1 MWQPDL
7 FGSAAVTAAHDAR
20 RIISH
25 APLRIATNG
34 YNVSFEKPLVV
45 GQGCACRFHLPIAGS
60 MIAAAGI
67 DESALRYR
75 GWRVVLA
82 CFLMAFFMFGFGLY
96 GQGVYLA
103 ELQRAHGWPGTLV
116 SAASTF
122 SFLLTS
128 VLVIFTDDLL
138 ARIGLRALILCGL
151 SALAASTALLALMQ
165 TPWQLYLAY
174 ALMSVGWTGMGTVV
188 IATVLNAWFERR
200 RGLALSLAFNGATC
214 GGIVLVPVLL
224 ALSDSIGFRSAML
237 ASTAAMVVLVLPV
250 VVVFTS
256 WPADPSLNAAGHASG
271 GGNAAPHSRKELLAN
286 ASFWTMVLPIAIA
299 LLAQMGFIIHQVTF
313 LEPLIGRYAAGL
325 AVTVMAA
332 MAVVGRLSL
341 GLFVDR
347 LDPRLACAASM
358 TSQAAALFVL
368 LQNTSPTVLL
378 VCCAVYGFSIG
389 NMITFPP
396 LIIQRE
402 IGSAAFAAA
411 MGLGTSISGIVS
423 AFGPGIVG
431 LVHSLTGDY
440 TTAFAMCVALD
451 LVAAA
456 VVLWRPG
463 KRAKETRNLSPS
475 P

>member
-1 MWQPDL
+1 
-7 FGSAAVTAAHDAR
+7 
-20 RIISH
+20 
-25 APLRIATNG
+25 
-34 YNVSFEKPLVV
+34 
-45 GQGCACRFHLPIAGS
+45 
-60 MIAAAGI
+60 MIAATGV
-67 DESALRYR
+67 DESSLHYR

-138 ARIGLRALILCGL
+138 ARMGLRSLILCGL
-151 SALAASTALLALMQ
+151 SALGASTVLLALAQ

-188 IATVLNAWFERR
+188 IATVLNSWFERR

-214 GGIVLVPVLL
+214 GGIVLVPLL
-224 ALSDSIGFRSAML
+224 LSLTDSIGFRSAML
-237 ASTAAMVVLVLPV
+237 AVTMAMVVLVLPV
-250 VVVFTS
+250 VVIFIA
-256 WPADPSLNAAGHASG
+256 WPAGMSPASG
-271 GGNAAPHSRKELLAN
+271 GRSNGGAAAPVHSRRTLLAN
-286 ASFWTMVLPIAIA
+286 AAFWTMVLPIAIA

-325 AVTVMAA
+325 AVTIMAA

-368 LQNTSPTVLL
+368 LQSTNPTVLL
-378 VCCAVYGFSIG
+378 ACCAVYGFSIG

-396 LIIQRE
+396 LIIQRQQ
-402 IGSAAFAAA
+402 IDQ
-411 MGLGTSISGIVS
+411 IVETLRG
-423 AFGPGIVG
+423 A
-431 LVHSLTGDY
+431 LRR
-440 TTAFAMCVALD
+440 VA
-451 LVAAA
+451 
-456 VVLWRPG
+456 
-463 KRAKETRNLSPS
+463 
-475 P
+475 

>member
-1 MWQPDL
+1 
-7 FGSAAVTAAHDAR
+7 
-20 RIISH
+20 
-25 APLRIATNG
+25 
-34 YNVSFEKPLVV
+34 
-45 GQGCACRFHLPIAGS
+45 
-60 MIAAAGI
+60 MIAATGL
-67 DESALRYR
+67 DESSLHYR

-138 ARIGLRALILCGL
+138 ARIGLRSLILCGL
-151 SALAASTALLALMQ
+151 TALGASTALLGLMQ

-174 ALMSVGWTGMGTVV
+174 ALMSVGWAGMGTVV
-188 IATVLNAWFERR
+188 IATLLNAWFERH

-224 ALSDSIGFRSAML
+224 ALSGSIGFRSAML
-237 ASTAAMVVLVLPV
+237 ATTTVMVVLMLPV
-250 VVVFTS
+250 VVVFIG
-256 WPADPSLNAAGHASG
+256 WPTDASLISAGRASG
-271 GGNAAPHSRKELLAN
+271 DGTVGPEVHSRRTLLAN
-286 ASFWTMVLPIAIA
+286 ATFWTMVLPIAIA

-313 LEPLIGRYAAGL
+313 LEPMIGRSAAGL

-368 LQNTSPTVLL
+368 LQSESPTVLL
-378 VCCAVYGFSIG
+378 LCCAVYGFSIG

-411 MGLGTSISGIVS
+411 MGLGTSIGGIVS

-431 LVHSLTGDY
+431 LVRSLTGNY
-440 TTAFAMCVALD
+440 TAAFALCVVLD

-463 KRAKETRNLSPS
+463 RRVEQPRNL
-475 P
+475 

>member
-1 MWQPDL
+1 MVVVHDPRGSIWPVARL
-7 FGSAAVTAAHDAR
+7 MSAAASV
-20 RIISH
+20 
-25 APLRIATNG
+25 
-34 YNVSFEKPLVV
+34 
-45 GQGCACRFHLPIAGS
+45 
-60 MIAAAGI
+60 
-67 DESALRYR
+67 DESSLHYR

-138 ARIGLRALILCGL
+138 ARIGLRSLILCGL
-151 SALAASTALLALMQ
+151 AALGASTVLLALMQ

-188 IATVLNAWFERR
+188 IATVLNSWFERR

-214 GGIVLVPVLL
+214 GGIILVPLL
-224 ALSDSIGFRSAML
+224 LSLTGSIGFRAAML
-237 ASTAAMVVLVLPV
+237 ATTTAMIVLVLPV
-250 VVVFTS
+250 VVIFMG
-256 WPADPSLNAAGHASG
+256 WPAGMSPASVGRPSG
-271 GGNAAPHSRKELLAN
+271 GSAPAPSHSRKTLLAN
-286 ASFWTMVLPIAIA
+286 AAFWTMVLPIAIA
-299 LLAQMGFIIHQVTF
+299 VLAQMGFIVHQVSF
-313 LEPLIGRYAAGL
+313 LEPLIGRSAAGF
-325 AVTVMAA
+325 AVTIMAG

-368 LQNTSPTVLL
+368 VQSESPTVLL

-402 IGSAAFAAA
+402 IGAGAFAAA
-411 MGLGTSISGIVS
+411 MGLGTSISGLVS

-431 LVHSLTGDY
+431 LVRGSTGNY
-440 TTAFAMCVALD
+440 TTAFAMCVVLD
-451 LVAAA
+451 LVAAGM
-456 VVLWRPG
+456 VLWRPG
-463 KRAKETRNLSPS
+463 RRAKVVAS
-475 P
+475 

>member
-1 MWQPDL
+1 
-7 FGSAAVTAAHDAR
+7 
-20 RIISH
+20 
-25 APLRIATNG
+25 
-34 YNVSFEKPLVV
+34 
-45 GQGCACRFHLPIAGS
+45 
-60 MIAAAGI
+60 MIAAARV
-67 DESALRYR
+67 DESSLHYR

-138 ARIGLRALILCGL
+138 ARIGLRSLILCGL
-151 SALAASTALLALMQ
+151 VALGASTVLLALMQ

-174 ALMSVGWTGMGTVV
+174 GLMSVGWTGMGTVV
-188 IATVLNAWFERR
+188 IATVLNSWFERR

-214 GGIVLVPVLL
+214 GGIVLVPLL
-224 ALSDSIGFRSAML
+224 LSLSGSIGFRSAML
-237 ASTAAMVVLVLPV
+237 AATTAMMVLVLPV
-250 VVVFTS
+250 VVIFIG
-256 WPADPSLNAAGHASG
+256 WPAGTSLASDGRSSG
-271 GGNAAPHSRKELLAN
+271 GVAAPGRSRKALLAN
-286 ASFWTMVLPIAIA
+286 AAFWTMVLPIAIA

-313 LEPLIGRYAAGL
+313 LEPLIGRSAAGL

-358 TSQAAALFVL
+358 ASQAAALFVL
-368 LQNTSPTVLL
+368 LQSTNPTMLL

-402 IGSAAFAAA
+402 IGASAFAAA

-431 LVHSLTGDY
+431 LVRSASGDY
-440 TTAFAMCVALD
+440 TTAFAMCVVLD
-451 LVAAA
+451 LVAAGI
-456 VVLWRPG
+456 VLWRPG
-463 KRAKETRNLSPS
+463 GRAKLAAS
-475 P
+475 

>member
-1 MWQPDL
+1 
-7 FGSAAVTAAHDAR
+7 
-20 RIISH
+20 
-25 APLRIATNG
+25 
-34 YNVSFEKPLVV
+34 
-45 GQGCACRFHLPIAGS
+45 
-60 MIAAAGI
+60 MIAARGV
-67 DESALRYR
+67 DESSLRYR
-75 GWRVVLA
+75 GWRVGLA

-128 VLVIFTDDLL
+128 VLVVFTDDLL
-138 ARIGLRALILCGL
+138 ARIGLRSLILCGL
-151 SALAASTALLALMQ
+151 TALGASTVLLGLMQ
-165 TPWQLYLAY
+165 APWQLYLAY
-174 ALMSVGWTGMGTVV
+174 ALMSVGWGGMGTVV
-188 IATVLNAWFERR
+188 IATLLNAWFERH

-224 ALSDSIGFRSAML
+224 ALTGSIGFRSAML
-237 ASTAAMVVLVLPV
+237 ATTIVMVALVLPV
-250 VVVFTS
+250 VVVFIG
-256 WPADPSLNAAGHASG
+256 WPTDASLMSAGPASG
-271 GGNAAPHSRKELLAN
+271 DSTVEPEVCSRRALLAN
-286 ASFWTMVLPIAIA
+286 ATFWTMVLPIAIA

-313 LEPLIGRYAAGL
+313 LEPMIGRSAAGL
-325 AVTVMAA
+325 AVTLMAA

-368 LQNTSPTVLL
+368 LQTTNPTVLL
-378 VCCAVYGFSIG
+378 ACCAVYGFSIG

-402 IGSAAFAAA
+402 IGASAFAAA

-431 LVHSLTGDY
+431 LVRSVTGDY
-440 TTAFAMCVALD
+440 TSAFAMCVVLD
-451 LVAAA
+451 VVAAS
-456 VVLWRPG
+456 VLLWRPG
-463 KRAKETRNLSPS
+463 RRTKLAAS
-475 P
+475 

>member
-1 MWQPDL
+1 
-7 FGSAAVTAAHDAR
+7 
-20 RIISH
+20 
-25 APLRIATNG
+25 
-34 YNVSFEKPLVV
+34 
-45 GQGCACRFHLPIAGS
+45 
-60 MIAAAGI
+60 MIAATGVE
-67 DESALRYR
+67 ESALRYR

-237 ASTAAMVVLVLPV
+237 AATAAMVVLVLPV
-250 VVVFTS
+250 VIVFTS
-256 WPADPSLNAAGHASG
+256 WPADASLNAAGQASG
-271 GGNAAPHSRKELLAN
+271 GGKAARHSRKELLAN

-347 LDPRLACAASM
+347 VDPRLACAASM
-358 TSQAAALFVL
+358 TSQAAALFVV

-411 MGLGTSISGIVS
+411 MGLGTSISGVVS

-431 LVHSLTGDY
+431 LVRSLTGNY
-440 TTAFAMCVALD
+440 TAAFAMCVVLD
-451 LVAAA
+451 LVAAGI
-456 VVLWRPG
+456 VLWRP
-463 KRAKETRNLSPS
+463 RRSAKLAAS
-475 P
+475 

>member
-1 MWQPDL
+1 
-7 FGSAAVTAAHDAR
+7 
-20 RIISH
+20 
-25 APLRIATNG
+25 
-34 YNVSFEKPLVV
+34 
-45 GQGCACRFHLPIAGS
+45 
-60 MIAAAGI
+60 MIAATGI
-67 DESALRYR
+67 DESSLHYR

-103 ELQRAHGWPGTLV
+103 ELQRSHGWPGTLL

-128 VLVIFTDDLL
+128 ILVIFTDDLL

-151 SALAASTALLALMQ
+151 AALGASTALIGLMQ
-165 TPWQLYLAY
+165 APWQLYLAY
-174 ALMSVGWTGMGTVV
+174 ALMSVGWTGMGSVV
-188 IATVLNAWFERR
+188 IATVLNGWFQRR

-214 GGIVLVPVLL
+214 GGIILVPVLL
-224 ALSDSIGFRSAML
+224 ALSGSIGFRSAML
-237 ASTAAMVVLVLPV
+237 AATIVMVVLVLPV
-250 VVVFTS
+250 VVVFTG
-256 WPADPSLNAAGHASG
+256 WPVDALPNAGVSG
-271 GGNAAPHSRKELLAN
+271 GEAARHPRKELLAN

-299 LLAQMGFIIHQVTF
+299 LLAQMGFIIHQVSF
-313 LEPLIGRYAAGL
+313 LEPLIGRASAGL
-325 AVTVMAA
+325 AVTLMAA

-358 TSQAAALFVL
+358 TSQAAALLVL
-368 LQNTSPTVLL
+368 LQSQSPAVLL
-378 VCCAVYGFSIG
+378 TCCAVYGFSIG

-431 LVHSLTGDY
+431 LMRSMSGDY
-440 TTAFAMCVALD
+440 TMAFAMCVALD
-451 LVAAA
+451 VVAAGI
-456 VVLWRPG
+456 VLWRPG
-463 KRAKETRNLSPS
+463 RRAKVAAS
-475 P
+475 

>member
-1 MWQPDL
+1 
-7 FGSAAVTAAHDAR
+7 
-20 RIISH
+20 
-25 APLRIATNG
+25 
-34 YNVSFEKPLVV
+34 
-45 GQGCACRFHLPIAGS
+45 
-60 MIAAAGI
+60 MIAATGA
-67 DESALRYR
+67 DESSLHYR

-96 GQGVYLA
+96 GQGVYLV

-138 ARIGLRALILCGL
+138 ARIGLRGLILCGL
-151 SALAASTALLALMQ
+151 TALGASTALLGLMQ
-165 TPWQLYLAY
+165 APWQLYLAY
-174 ALMSVGWTGMGTVV
+174 ALMSVGWTGMGSVV
-188 IATVLNAWFERR
+188 IATVLNAWFARR
-200 RGLALSLAFNGATC
+200 RGLALSLAFNGATF
-214 GGIVLVPVLL
+214 GGIILVPVLL
-224 ALSDSIGFRSAML
+224 ALSSSIGFRSAML
-237 ASTAAMVVLVLPV
+237 AATIVMIVLVLPV

-256 WPADPSLNAAGHASG
+256 WPVVASPNAADVSG
-271 GGNAAPHSRKELLAN
+271 GEVARHSRKELLAN

-313 LEPLIGRYAAGL
+313 LEPLIGRASAGL
-325 AVTVMAA
+325 AVTIMAA

-358 TSQAAALFVL
+358 TSQAAALLVL
-368 LQNTSPTVLL
+368 LQSQSPTVLL
-378 VCCAVYGFSIG
+378 MCCAVYGFSIG

-423 AFGPGIVG
+423 AFGPGLIG
-431 LVHSLTGDY
+431 LVRSVSGDY
-440 TTAFAMCVALD
+440 TMAFAMCVVLD
-451 LVAAA
+451 VIAAGI
-456 VVLWRPG
+456 VLWRPG
-463 KRAKETRNLSPS
+463 RGVKTVAS
-475 P
+475 

>member
-1 MWQPDL
+1 
-7 FGSAAVTAAHDAR
+7 
-20 RIISH
+20 
-25 APLRIATNG
+25 
-34 YNVSFEKPLVV
+34 
-45 GQGCACRFHLPIAGS
+45 
-60 MIAAAGI
+60 MIAATGV
-67 DESALRYR
+67 DRSSLRYR

-151 SALAASTALLALMQ
+151 SALGASTVLLALMQ

-214 GGIVLVPVLL
+214 GGIVLVPLL
-224 ALSDSIGFRSAML
+224 LSLTGSIGFQSAML
-237 ASTAAMVVLVLPV
+237 AATMAMVVLVLPV
-250 VVVFTS
+250 VVIFIG
-256 WPADPSLNAAGHASG
+256 WPTQISPASG
-271 GGNAAPHSRKELLAN
+271 GRSSAGMAAPAHSRKTLLAN
-286 ASFWTMVLPIAIA
+286 AAFWTMVLPIAIA

-325 AVTVMAA
+325 AVTIMAA

-368 LQNTSPTVLL
+368 LQSTNPTVLL
-378 VCCAVYGFSIG
+378 RLLRRLRLLDRQHDHVPTLDHPARDRRCRLCRRNGIGHVDQRRRQRLRPRHHRPRAEFHRQLHERVCDLRDARSRGG
-389 NMITFPP
+389 
-396 LIIQRE
+396 
-402 IGSAAFAAA
+402 
-411 MGLGTSISGIVS
+411 GI
-423 AFGPGIVG
+423 
-431 LVHSLTGDY
+431 
-440 TTAFAMCVALD
+440 
-451 LVAAA
+451 
-456 VVLWRPG
+456 VLWRPG
-463 KRAKETRNLSPS
+463 RRAKLAAS
-475 P
+475 

>member
-1 MWQPDL
+1 
-7 FGSAAVTAAHDAR
+7 
-20 RIISH
+20 
-25 APLRIATNG
+25 
-34 YNVSFEKPLVV
+34 
-45 GQGCACRFHLPIAGS
+45 
-60 MIAAAGI
+60 
-67 DESALRYR
+67 
-75 GWRVVLA
+75 VVLA
-82 CFLMAFFMFGFGLY
+82 CFMMAFFMFGFGLY

-128 VLVIFTDDLL
+128 ILVVFTDALL
-138 ARIGLRALILCGL
+138 TRIGLRSLILCGL
-151 SALAASTALLALMQ
+151 SALGASTVLLAMMQ

-174 ALMSVGWTGMGTVV
+174 ALMAIGWTGMGTVV
-188 IATVLNAWFERR
+188 IATVLNSWFDRR

-214 GGIVLVPVLL
+214 GGIVLVPLL
-224 ALSDSIGFRSAML
+224 LSLTASIGFRPAML
-237 ASTAAMVVLVLPV
+237 IATMAMVMLVLPV
-250 VVVFTS
+250 VVIFVG
-256 WPADPSLNAAGHASG
+256 WPADEPVVSG
-271 GGNAAPHSRKELLAN
+271 GRPSAGATLAPPQSRKALLAS
-286 ASFWTMVLPIAIA
+286 AAFWTMVLPIAIA
-299 LLAQMGFIIHQVTF
+299 ILAQMGFIIHQVTF
-313 LEPLIGRYAAGL
+313 LEPLIGRSAAGL
-325 AVTVMAA
+325 AVTLMAA
-332 MAVVGRLSL
+332 MAVVGRVSL

-368 LQNTSPTVLL
+368 LQSTSPVVLL

-411 MGLGTSISGIVS
+411 MGLGTSISGVVS

-431 LVHSLTGDY
+431 LVRSFTGSY
-440 TTAFAMCVALD
+440 TTAFAMCVVLD
-451 LVAAA
+451 VIAAG

-463 KRAKETRNLSPS
+463 NKAEIVVS
-475 P
+475 

>member
-1 MWQPDL
+1 
-7 FGSAAVTAAHDAR
+7 
-20 RIISH
+20 
-25 APLRIATNG
+25 
-34 YNVSFEKPLVV
+34 
-45 GQGCACRFHLPIAGS
+45 
-60 MIAAAGI
+60 MIAATGI
-67 DESALRYR
+67 DESSLHYR

-138 ARIGLRALILCGL
+138 VRIGLRALILCGL
-151 SALAASTALLALMQ
+151 SALGASTVLLGVMQ

-237 ASTAAMVVLVLPV
+237 ATTIVMVVLVLPV
-250 VVVFTS
+250 VVIFTG
-256 WPADPSLNAAGHASG
+256 WPADAPLTSADRASG
-271 GGNAAPHSRKELLAN
+271 GGAAAPAAHSRKALLAN
-286 ASFWTMVLPIAIA
+286 ATFWTMVLPIAIA

-313 LEPLIGRYAAGL
+313 LEPMIGRYAAGL

-358 TSQAAALFVL
+358 TSQAVALFVL
-368 LQNTSPTVLL
+368 LQSESPTVLL

-402 IGSAAFAAA
+402 IGAAAFAAA
-411 MGLGTSISGIVS
+411 MGLGTSISGIIS

-431 LVHSLTGDY
+431 VVRSLTGDY
-440 TTAFAMCVALD
+440 TMAFAVCVVLD

-456 VVLWRPG
+456 LVLWRPG
-463 KRAKETRNLSPS
+463 KRAKIVAS
-475 P
+475 

>member
-1 MWQPDL
+1 
-7 FGSAAVTAAHDAR
+7 
-20 RIISH
+20 
-25 APLRIATNG
+25 
-34 YNVSFEKPLVV
+34 
-45 GQGCACRFHLPIAGS
+45 
-60 MIAAAGI
+60 MIAATGV
-67 DESALRYR
+67 DESSLHYR

-122 SFLLTS
+122 SFLLS
-128 VLVIFTDDLL
+128 AVLVIFTDDLL

-151 SALAASTALLALMQ
+151 SALAASTALLGLMQ
-165 TPWQLYLAY
+165 TPWQLYVAY

-188 IATVLNAWFERR
+188 IATVLNSWFARR

-224 ALSDSIGFRSAML
+224 ALSASIGFRLAML
-237 ASTAAMVVLVLPV
+237 TATIVMVVLVLPV
-250 VVVFTS
+250 VVVFTR
-256 WPADPSLNAAGHASG
+256 WPTVNSAAGAHRG
-271 GGNAAPHSRKELLAN
+271 GKSARHSRRALLAN

-299 LLAQMGFIIHQVTF
+299 LLAQMGFIIHQVSF
-313 LEPLIGRYAAGL
+313 LEPMIGRYAAGL
-325 AVTVMAA
+325 AVTIMAA

-347 LDPRLACAASM
+347 LDPRFACAASM

-368 LQNTSPTVLL
+368 LQSTSPAVLL
-378 VCCAVYGFSIG
+378 ACCAVYGFSIG

-431 LVHSLTGDY
+431 VVRSVSGDY
-440 TTAFAMCVALD
+440 RTAFAMCVVLD
-451 LVAAA
+451 VVAAGI
-456 VVLWRPG
+456 VLWRPG
-463 KRAKETRNLSPS
+463 RRAEASRDLSPEQQDRKVG
-475 P
+475 

>member
-1 MWQPDL
+1 
-7 FGSAAVTAAHDAR
+7 
-20 RIISH
+20 
-25 APLRIATNG
+25 
-34 YNVSFEKPLVV
+34 
-45 GQGCACRFHLPIAGS
+45 
-60 MIAAAGI
+60 MIAATGV
-67 DESALRYR
+67 DESSLHYR

-122 SFLLTS
+122 SFLLS
-128 VLVIFTDDLL
+128 AVLVIFTDDLL
-138 ARIGLRALILCGL
+138 TRIGLRALILSGL
-151 SALAASTALLALMQ
+151 SALAASTALLGMMQ
-165 TPWQLYLAY
+165 TPWQLYVAY

-188 IATVLNAWFERR
+188 IATVLNAWFARR

-224 ALSDSIGFRSAML
+224 ALSASIGFRSAML
-237 ASTAAMVVLVLPV
+237 AATIVMVVLVLPV
-250 VVVFTS
+250 VIVFTS
-256 WPADPSLNAAGHASG
+256 WPTVNSAGGAHRDGKAAR
-271 GGNAAPHSRKELLAN
+271 HSRRALLAN

-299 LLAQMGFIIHQVTF
+299 LLAQMGFIIHQVSF
-313 LEPLIGRYAAGL
+313 LEPMIGRYAAGL
-325 AVTVMAA
+325 AVTIMAA

-368 LQNTSPTVLL
+368 LQSTSPTVLL
-378 VCCAVYGFSIG
+378 ACCAVYGFSIG

-431 LVHSLTGDY
+431 VVRSVSGDY
-440 TTAFAMCVALD
+440 TMAFAMCVVLD
-451 LVAAA
+451 VVAAGI
-456 VVLWRPG
+456 VLWRPG
-463 KRAKETRNLSPS
+463 KRAEVTAS
-475 P
+475 

>member
-1 MWQPDL
+1 MI
-7 FGSAAVTAAHDAR
+7 DA
-20 RIISH
+20 
-25 APLRIATNG
+25 PG
-34 YNVSFEKPLVV
+34 V
-45 GQGCACRFHLPIAGS
+45 
-60 MIAAAGI
+60 
-67 DESALRYR
+67 DESSLHYR

-122 SFLLTS
+122 SFLLS
-128 VLVIFTDDLL
+128 AVLVIFTDDLL

-151 SALAASTALLALMQ
+151 AALGASTAMLGLMQ
-165 TPWQLYLAY
+165 APWQLYLAY

-188 IATVLNAWFERR
+188 IATVLNSWFARR

-214 GGIVLVPVLL
+214 GGIILVPVLL
-224 ALSDSIGFRSAML
+224 ALSGSIGFRSAML
-237 ASTAAMVVLVLPV
+237 AATIVMVVLVLPV
-250 VVVFTS
+250 VLVFTS
-256 WPADPSLNAAGHASG
+256 WPIDASLNSAGGVAGGRAAR
-271 GGNAAPHSRKELLAN
+271 HSRRALLAN
-286 ASFWTMVLPIAIA
+286 APFWTMVLPIAIA

-313 LEPLIGRYAAGL
+313 LEPLIGRASAGL
-325 AVTVMAA
+325 AVTIMAA

-368 LQNTSPTVLL
+368 LQSQSPTMLL
-378 VCCAVYGFSIG
+378 ICCAVYGFSIG

-402 IGSAAFAAA
+402 IGSTAFAAA

-431 LVHSLTGDY
+431 LVRSFTGNY
-440 TTAFAMCVALD
+440 TTAFAMCVVLD
-451 LVAAA
+451 LVAAG

-463 KRAKETRNLSPS
+463 KKVKIVVS
-475 P
+475 

>member
-1 MWQPDL
+1 M
-7 FGSAAVTAAHDAR
+7 TAATGVDRSSLH
-20 RIISH
+20 
-25 APLRIATNG
+25 
-34 YNVSFEKPLVV
+34 
-45 GQGCACRFHLPIAGS
+45 
-60 MIAAAGI
+60 
-67 DESALRYR
+67 YR

-138 ARIGLRALILCGL
+138 ARIGLRALILSGL
-151 SALAASTALLALMQ
+151 TALGASTALLGLMQ

-174 ALMSVGWTGMGTVV
+174 ALMSVGWTGMGSVV
-188 IATVLNAWFERR
+188 IATVLNAWFAQR
-200 RGLALSLAFNGATC
+200 RGLALSLAFNGATF
-214 GGIVLVPVLL
+214 GGIILVPALL
-224 ALSDSIGFRSAML
+224 ALSSSIGFRSAML
-237 ASTAAMVVLVLPV
+237 AATIVMVVLVLPV

-256 WPADPSLNAAGHASG
+256 WPADALSNAAAGVP
-271 GGNAAPHSRKELLAN
+271 GGNAARHPRKELLAN

-313 LEPLIGRYAAGL
+313 LEPLIGRASAGL

-341 GLFVDR
+341 GVFVDR
-347 LDPRLACAASM
+347 LEPRLACAASM
-358 TSQAAALFVL
+358 MSQAAALLVL
-368 LQNTSPTVLL
+368 LQSQSPAVLL
-378 VCCAVYGFSIG
+378 MCCAVYGFSIG

-402 IGSAAFAAA
+402 IGSTAFAAA

-431 LVHSLTGDY
+431 LVRSASGDY
-440 TTAFAMCVALD
+440 TIAFAMCVVLD
-451 LVAAA
+451 VVAACI
-456 VVLWRPG
+456 VLWRPG
-463 KRAKETRNLSPS
+463 RRAKVATS
-475 P
+475 

>member
-1 MWQPDL
+1 
-7 FGSAAVTAAHDAR
+7 
-20 RIISH
+20 
-25 APLRIATNG
+25 
-34 YNVSFEKPLVV
+34 
-45 GQGCACRFHLPIAGS
+45 
-60 MIAAAGI
+60 MIAATDV
-67 DESALRYR
+67 DESSLHYR

-122 SFLLTS
+122 SFLLTA

-138 ARIGLRALILCGL
+138 ARIGLRSLILCGL
-151 SALAASTALLALMQ
+151 AALGASTVLLALMQ

-188 IATVLNAWFERR
+188 IATVLNSWFERR

-214 GGIVLVPVLL
+214 GGIVLVPLL
-224 ALSDSIGFRSAML
+224 LSLTGSIGFRSAML
-237 ASTAAMVVLVLPV
+237 VATIVMVVLVLPV
-250 VVVFTS
+250 VVGFIG
-256 WPADPSLNAAGHASG
+256 WPAESSRTTGGRPGGAA
-271 GGNAAPHSRKELLAN
+271 AAPAHSRKTLLAS
-286 ASFWTMVLPIAIA
+286 AAFWTMVLPIAIA

-313 LEPLIGRYAAGL
+313 LEPLIGRASAGL
-325 AVTVMAA
+325 AVTIMAA

-347 LDPRLACAASM
+347 LDPRLACSASM

-368 LQNTSPTVLL
+368 LQSTSPAVLL

-431 LVHSLTGDY
+431 LVRSFTGSY
-440 TTAFAMCVALD
+440 TMAFAMCVALD
-451 LVAAA
+451 LVAAGI
-456 VVLWRPG
+456 VLWRPG
-463 KRAKETRNLSPS
+463 ARTKLAAL
-475 P
+475 

>member
-1 MWQPDL
+1 
-7 FGSAAVTAAHDAR
+7 
-20 RIISH
+20 
-25 APLRIATNG
+25 
-34 YNVSFEKPLVV
+34 
-45 GQGCACRFHLPIAGS
+45 
-60 MIAAAGI
+60 MIAATGI
-67 DESALRYR
+67 DESSLHYR

-103 ELQRAHGWPGTLV
+103 ELQRSHGWPGTLL

-128 VLVIFTDDLL
+128 ILVIFTDDLL

-151 SALAASTALLALMQ
+151 SALGASTALIGLMQ
-165 TPWQLYLAY
+165 APWQLYLAY
-174 ALMSVGWTGMGTVV
+174 ALMSVGWTGMGSVV

-214 GGIVLVPVLL
+214 GGIILVPVLL
-224 ALSDSIGFRSAML
+224 ALSGSIGFRSAML
-237 ASTAAMVVLVLPV
+237 AATIVMVVLVLPV
-250 VVVFTS
+250 VVVFTGWS
-256 WPADPSLNAAGHASG
+256 VDALPNAGVSG
-271 GGNAAPHSRKELLAN
+271 GEATRHPRKELLAN

-313 LEPLIGRYAAGL
+313 LEPLIGRASAGL
-325 AVTVMAA
+325 AVTLMAA

-358 TSQAAALFVL
+358 TSQAAALLVL
-368 LQNTSPTVLL
+368 LQSQSPTVLL
-378 VCCAVYGFSIG
+378 ICCAVYGFSIG

-431 LVHSLTGDY
+431 LMRSMSGDY
-440 TTAFAMCVALD
+440 TMAFAMCVALD
-451 LVAAA
+451 IVAAGI
-456 VVLWRPG
+456 VLWRPG
-463 KRAKETRNLSPS
+463 RRAKVAAS
-475 P
+475 

>member
-1 MWQPDL
+1 
-7 FGSAAVTAAHDAR
+7 
-20 RIISH
+20 
-25 APLRIATNG
+25 
-34 YNVSFEKPLVV
+34 
-45 GQGCACRFHLPIAGS
+45 
-60 MIAAAGI
+60 MIAATDV
-67 DESALRYR
+67 DESSLHYR

-122 SFLLTS
+122 SFLLTA

-138 ARIGLRALILCGL
+138 ARIGLRSLILCGL
-151 SALAASTALLALMQ
+151 AALGASTVLLALMQ

-188 IATVLNAWFERR
+188 IATVLNSWFERR

-214 GGIVLVPVLL
+214 GGIVLVPLL
-224 ALSDSIGFRSAML
+224 LSLTGSIGFRSAML
-237 ASTAAMVVLVLPV
+237 VATIVMVVLVLPV
-250 VVVFTS
+250 VVGFIG
-256 WPADPSLNAAGHASG
+256 WPAESFRTTGGRPGGAA
-271 GGNAAPHSRKELLAN
+271 AAPAHSRKTLLAS
-286 ASFWTMVLPIAIA
+286 AAFWTMVLPIAIA

-313 LEPLIGRYAAGL
+313 LEPLIGRASAGL
-325 AVTVMAA
+325 AVTIMAA

-347 LDPRLACAASM
+347 LDPRLACSASM

-368 LQNTSPTVLL
+368 LQSTSPAVLL

-431 LVHSLTGDY
+431 LVRSFTGSY
-440 TTAFAMCVALD
+440 TMAFAMCVALD
-451 LVAAA
+451 LVAAGI
-456 VVLWRPG
+456 VLWRPG
-463 KRAKETRNLSPS
+463 ARTKLAAL
-475 P
+475 

>member
-1 MWQPDL
+1 MV
-7 FGSAAVTAAHDAR
+7 AAE
-20 RIISH
+20 S
-25 APLRIATNG
+25 
-34 YNVSFEKPLVV
+34 
-45 GQGCACRFHLPIAGS
+45 
-60 MIAAAGI
+60 I
-67 DESALRYR
+67 DESSPHYR

-96 GQGVYLA
+96 GQGVYLS
-103 ELQRAHGWPGTLV
+103 ELQRMHGWPGTLV

-138 ARIGLRALILCGL
+138 ARFGLRSLILCGL
-151 SALAASTALLALMQ
+151 SALGASTILLALMAA
-165 TPWQLYLAY
+165 PWQLYLAY
-174 ALMSVGWTGMGTVV
+174 ALMSLGWTGMGTVV
-188 IATVLNAWFERR
+188 IATVLNSWFERR

-224 ALSDSIGFRSAML
+224 TLTGSLGFRFAML
-237 ASTAAMVVLVLPV
+237 AATTAMMVLLLPV
-250 VVVFTS
+250 IVAFVG
-256 WPADPSLNAAGHASG
+256 WPADMSQAAGGEGAAG
-271 GGNAAPHSRKELLAN
+271 GAPAVHSRKALLGNPA
-286 ASFWTMVLPIAIA
+286 FWTMVLPIAIA

-313 LEPLIGRYAAGL
+313 LEPVIGRSAAGF
-325 AVTVMAA
+325 AVTIMAT

-347 LDPRLACAASM
+347 LDPRLASAASM

-368 LQNTSPTVLL
+368 LQSTSPTVLL

-402 IGSAAFAAA
+402 IGRDAFAAA

-431 LVHSLTGDY
+431 LARSLTGNY
-440 TTAFAMCVALD
+440 TTAFALCVVLD
-451 LVAAA
+451 LVAAGI
-456 VVLWRPG
+456 VLWRPG
-463 KRAKETRNLSPS
+463 QSGEGS
-475 P
+475 

>member
-1 MWQPDL
+1 
-7 FGSAAVTAAHDAR
+7 
-20 RIISH
+20 
-25 APLRIATNG
+25 
-34 YNVSFEKPLVV
+34 
-45 GQGCACRFHLPIAGS
+45 
-60 MIAAAGI
+60 MIAATGV
-67 DESALRYR
+67 DESSLSYR

-138 ARIGLRALILCGL
+138 DRIGLRSLILCGL
-151 SALAASTALLALMQ
+151 SALGASTVLLALMQ

-188 IATVLNAWFERR
+188 IATVLNSWFDRR

-214 GGIVLVPVLL
+214 GGIVLVPLL
-224 ALSDSIGFRSAML
+224 LSLTGSIGFRSAML
-237 ASTAAMVVLVLPV
+237 AATIAMVVLVLPV
-250 VVVFTS
+250 VVGFIG
-256 WPADPSLNAAGHASG
+256 WPAGTSLASG
-271 GGNAAPHSRKELLAN
+271 KRQSGGAVARPVHSRRALLAN
-286 ASFWTMVLPIAIA
+286 AAFWTMVLPIAIA
-299 LLAQMGFIIHQVTF
+299 LLAQMGFIIHQVSF
-313 LEPLIGRYAAGL
+313 LEPLIGRASAGL
-325 AVTVMAA
+325 AVTLMAA

-347 LDPRLACAASM
+347 LDPRLACSASM

-368 LQNTSPTVLL
+368 IQSTNPTVLL

-431 LVHSLTGDY
+431 LVRSFTGNY

-451 LVAAA
+451 LVAAG

-463 KRAKETRNLSPS
+463 RRGHTTSEGVSAS
-475 P
+475 